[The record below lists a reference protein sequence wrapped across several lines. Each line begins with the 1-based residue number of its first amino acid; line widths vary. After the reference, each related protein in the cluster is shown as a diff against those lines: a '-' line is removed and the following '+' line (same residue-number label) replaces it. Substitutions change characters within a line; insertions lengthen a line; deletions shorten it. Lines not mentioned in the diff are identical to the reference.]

1 MKIKIK
7 ITNDEF
13 CELVKVIGAIPFAQI
28 EITDIEFLNLKQFYL
43 DGIRKIHSYS
53 FNHVPTNKVKTFSID
68 VNQYQAIKIVFQ
80 QLVNVVCG
88 YAKVIFLTIQGDAER
103 QILRG
108 VNAKNLLST

>member
-43 DGIRKIHSYS
+43 DGIRKIHSFN
-53 FNHVPTNKVKTFSID
+53 FNHVPTNKLKSFSID
-68 VNQYQAIKIVFQ
+68 VNQYHAIKIALDQAAHLVTDYIKAIFQ
-80 QLVNVVCG
+80 YIKRGV
-88 YAKVIFLTIQGDAER
+88 EP

-108 VNAKNLLST
+108 VNAKNLLSA